1 MEKKRVV
8 VTGMGAVTPLGNSAE
23 EFWNGIKNNVNGI
36 GEITI
41 FDTTDFKVN
50 IGAEVKDFHPE
61 NWMEKKDARR
71 MDRFCQ
77 FGVAAAVE
85 AYNQSGLNENN
96 VDGSRMAIMAG
107 SGIGGM
113 LTIEAEH
120 EKLLQK
126 GPNRVSPFMVP
137 MIISNMLSGTIAI
150 RYGVKGPCHSIVTAC
165 ATGTHCIGEAYH
177 LIAFGGADVAF
188 AGAAEAAIT
197 PLAMAGFNNMTALS
211 SKNDPSCSSTPF
223 DKNRDGF
230 VMGEGSGMLIL
241 EELEHALKRGAK
253 IYAEVVGYG
262 STCDAYH
269 ITSPEP
275 TGAGAA
281 KAMSL
286 AIEEAGIKPE
296 EVSYINAHGT
306 GTPYNDLFETR
317 AVKTVFGENTT
328 VPISSTKALTGHMLG
343 AAGAV
348 EAIVCIN
355 ALREGYIPATAG
367 YTTPDEELG
376 LDYVPNVGRNAELK
390 YALTNSLGFGG
401 HNGSLLF
408 KKWSEE

>member
-8 VTGMGAVTPLGNSAE
+8 VTGMGAVTPLGNTVEA
-23 EFWNGIKNNVNGI
+23 FWNGIRNNSNGI

-41 FDTTDFKVN
+41 FDTAEFKVH

-77 FGVAAAVE
+77 FGVAAAAE
-85 AYNQSGLNENN
+85 AYRQSGLNESNI
-96 VDGSRMAIMAG
+96 DPERLAIMAG
-107 SGIGGM
+107 SGVGGM

-120 EKLLQK
+120 EKLLAK

-137 MIISNMLSGTIAI
+137 MIISNLLGGNIAI
-150 RYGVKGPCHSIVTAC
+150 RYGAKGPCHSIVTAC
-165 ATGTHCIGEAYH
+165 ATGTHCIGEAFR
-177 LIAFGGADVAF
+177 LIAWGEADAAF

-211 SKNDPSCSSTPF
+211 RKNDPEHSSTPF

-230 VMGEGSGMLIL
+230 VMGEGGAMLIL
-241 EELEHALKRGAK
+241 EELEHAVKRGAK
-253 IYAEVVGYG
+253 IYAEIVGYG

-275 TGAGAA
+275 TGTGAA
-281 KAMSL
+281 NAMKH
-286 AIEEAGIKPE
+286 AIKEADIQPE
-296 EVSYINAHGT
+296 DISYINAHGT

-317 AVKTVFGENTT
+317 AIKAVFGEATNI
-328 VPISSTKALTGHMLG
+328 PISSTKGLTGHMLG
-343 AAGAV
+343 AAGAA
-348 EAIVCIN
+348 EAIVCVK
-355 ALREGYIPATAG
+355 ALMDGYIPATAHL
-367 YTTPDEELG
+367 TTPDEELG
-376 LDYVPNVGRNAELK
+376 LDYVPNTGRSANLQ

-401 HNGSLLF
+401 HNGTLIL
-408 KKWSEE
+408 KKWTED

>member
-1 MEKKRVV
+1 MDRKRVV
-8 VTGMGAVTPLGNSAE
+8 VTGMGAVTPLGNNVE
-23 EFWNGIKNNVNGI
+23 TFWNGIKNNVNGI

-41 FDTTDFKVN
+41 FDTTDFKVH
-50 IGAEVKDFHPE
+50 IGAEVKGFQPE
-61 NWMEKKDARR
+61 NWMDKKDARR

-85 AYNQSGLNENN
+85 AYNNSGLTADSIDSE
-96 VDGSRMAIMAG
+96 RFAIMAG

-120 EKLLQK
+120 EKLLNK

-137 MIISNMLSGTIAI
+137 MIISNMLGGSIAI
-150 RYGVKGPCHSIVTAC
+150 RFGVQGPCHSIVTAC
-165 ATGTHCIGEAYH
+165 ATGTHCIGEAFRM
-177 LIAFGGADVAF
+177 IAHGEADAAF

-211 SKNDPSCSSTPF
+211 RKNNPSHSSTPF
-223 DKNRDGF
+223 DKERDGF
-230 VMGEGSGMLIL
+230 VMGEGGAMMIL
-241 EELEHALKRGAK
+241 EELEHAKARGAK

-275 TGAGAA
+275 TGKGAA
-281 KAMSL
+281 NAMKL
-286 AIEEAGIKPE
+286 AVQEAGINPQ

-317 AVKTVFGENTT
+317 AIKTIFGEDTT
-328 VPISSTKALTGHMLG
+328 VPISSTKGLTGHMLG
-343 AAGAV
+343 AAGAI
-348 EAIVCIN
+348 EAIVCVK
-355 ALREGYIPATAG
+355 ALMEGYIPATANLV
-367 YTTPDEELG
+367 TPDEELG
-376 LDYVPNVGRNAELK
+376 LDYVPNTGRDADLQ

-408 KKWSEE
+408 KKWTEE